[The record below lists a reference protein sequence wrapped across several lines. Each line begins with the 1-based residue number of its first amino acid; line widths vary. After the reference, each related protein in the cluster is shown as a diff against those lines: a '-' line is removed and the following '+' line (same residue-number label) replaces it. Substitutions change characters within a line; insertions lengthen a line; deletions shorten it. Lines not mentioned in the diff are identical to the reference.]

1 MTLDL
6 QRKLKDIKG
15 VGPAR
20 AGALASMGLENV
32 KDLIGHIPLR
42 YEDRRKI
49 TKISEIRS
57 GDSACIK
64 ARVVSFRFISLR
76 GRKSLL
82 KLRVRDKSAFCV
94 LLFFNQPYL
103 KKMLKKDEEIFVYGR
118 FEEDRGVMQ
127 SSNFTF
133 AKAEDK
139 RKISIH
145 FKRLVPVYSASAGI
159 SGRWLR
165 EVLFNLLKNLE
176 DDFLEFVPEAV
187 AGGLNLYGINEAFKK
202 IHFPRTFNQAFKAG
216 RSLVTGEFLL
226 YQTALALNKESFRSK
241 KKEHV
246 YRVKKNLLVPYR
258 EKMGFEFTSHQKIA
272 IREIFSDMLS
282 PYPMRRLLQGEVG
295 SGKTA
300 VALAAILL
308 AIENS
313 CQGAV
318 VAPTEILAEQHYLS
332 FKKHC
337 SFGNIKIS
345 LLTGGISRRKRQGI
359 LKDIESGRSDIVVG
373 THALFEQDINLSRVK
388 LLVIDEQHRFGVKQK
403 SVILER
409 NPLADCLAMSATPI
423 PRAVAMCSY
432 GDLDVSLIKELP
444 HDRRRPMTKYM
455 SSEKAYA
462 FARNEIVKGNRVYI
476 VHPVI
481 DESDESD
488 LKSAKES
495 FDILSRREFKEF
507 SCGLLHGRMK
517 SEEKD
522 RVMKD
527 FASGRSSVL
536 FATTVVEV
544 GINVPEATVMII
556 ENFERY
562 GLATLHQLRGR
573 IGRSRRRS
581 YCFLSGNLKTEN
593 ARRRL
598 EIILSSSDGFKIA
611 EEDMRLRGTGALLD
625 TMQHGETG
633 FKFASPAENI
643 KELIDARRCAFQI
656 VSRDKSLE
664 LKEHRALKIAVEKKY
679 GDKFHFAY
687 VS

>member
-20 AGALASMGLENV
+20 AGALASMGLYNV
-32 KDLIGHIPLR
+32 NDLLGHLPLR

-49 TKISEIRS
+49 TEISEIRPGLS
-57 GDSACIK
+57 SCIK

-103 KKMLKKDEEIFVYGR
+103 KKMLKKGEEIFVCGR
-118 FEEDRGVMQ
+118 FEQDGGVVK

-133 AKAEDK
+133 AKADDK
-139 RKISIH
+139 RKISVH
-145 FKRLVPVYSASAGI
+145 FKRIVPVYSAATGI
-159 SGRWLR
+159 SRRWLR
-165 EVLFNLLKNLE
+165 ELLFNLLKNLE
-176 DDFLEFVPEAV
+176 NDFLEFVPQAV
-187 AGGLNLYGINEAFKK
+187 AGELNLYGINEAFKK
-202 IHFPRTFNQAFKAG
+202 IHFPRTFNQAFKAR
-216 RSLVTGEFLL
+216 RSLITGEFLL

-241 KKEHV
+241 KKEHGYKV
-246 YRVKKNLLVPYR
+246 RKNLLVPYR
-258 EKMGFEFTSHQKIA
+258 EKMGFEFTSHQKVA
-272 IREIFSDMLS
+272 IKEIFSDMLS

-313 CQGAV
+313 YQGAV

-337 SFGNIKIS
+337 SFSNIKIS

-409 NPLADCLAMSATPI
+409 NPLADCLSMSATPI

-432 GDLDVSLIKELP
+432 GDLDVSVIKELP
-444 HDRRRPMTKYM
+444 HDRKRPLTKYM

-462 FARNEIVKGNRVYI
+462 FARNEIAKGNRVYI

-527 FASGRSSVL
+527 FASGRFSVL
-536 FATTVVEV
+536 FSTTVVEV

-573 IGRSRRRS
+573 IGRSSRRS

-593 ARRRL
+593 ARKRL
-598 EIILSSSDGFKIA
+598 KIILSSSDGFKIA
-611 EEDMRLRGTGALLD
+611 EEDMNLRGTGALLD
-625 TMQHGETG
+625 TMQHGEAG

-643 KELIDARRCAFQI
+643 KELIDARRFAFKI
-656 VSRDKSLE
+656 VSRDNLLE
-664 LKEHRALKIAVEKKY
+664 SKEYRPLKIAVEKKY

-687 VS
+687 IS